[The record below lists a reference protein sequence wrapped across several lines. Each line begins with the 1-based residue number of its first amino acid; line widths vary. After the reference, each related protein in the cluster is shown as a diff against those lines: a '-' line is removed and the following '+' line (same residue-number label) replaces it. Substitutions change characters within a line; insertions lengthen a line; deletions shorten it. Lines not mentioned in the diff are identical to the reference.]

1 MHIIIE
7 HFLMN
12 DSLVDDSL
20 EYRKLLEMLTMGD
33 ANISKVDLE
42 FRKGPQ
48 EIYYVV
54 SWECTNCKYQKI

>member
-12 DSLVDDSL
+12 DSLVDNSL

-33 ANISKVDLE
+33 ALNDLNSKAE
-42 FRKGPQ
+42 
-48 EIYYVV
+48 VV
-54 SWECTNCKYQKI
+54 SCLGIGQIADY